1 MDFACYL
8 CLLARCPV
16 RLLVL
21 VSALVS
27 VATMSLAS
35 RCESC
40 GMPMETNEQHGA
52 QNPNNP
58 YCIHCTDMKGKLL
71 PFERK
76 FEDMVKT
83 AMDTRWMNREQAE
96 KYVLQQMAEL
106 PAWHDRVAQMKTGA
120 SSA

>member
-1 MDFACYL
+1 MNVRNSR
-8 CLLARCPV
+8 LLAECPV

-21 VSALVS
+21 GSPFLHVGL
-27 VATMSLAS
+27 MSLAL

-40 GMPMETNEQHGA
+40 GMPMATNEEHGA

-76 FEDMVKT
+76 FEDMVKS

-96 KYVLQQMAEL
+96 KYVLSQMAEL
-106 PAWHDRVAQMKTGA
+106 PAWRDRVAEMKPGA
-120 SSA
+120 SAV